1 MLLLLLLL
9 LLLLPIPGSDDP
21 FCAVA
26 VESHFFY
33 GWMGGCPD
41 AVSIS
46 FERELHL
53 TSTCAPVI

>member
-1 MLLLLLLL
+1 MLLLL

-33 GWMGGCPD
+33 GWMGD
-41 AVSIS
+41 ALMPSRFRS
-46 FERELHL
+46 NANFTRLQL
-53 TSTCAPVI
+53 APP